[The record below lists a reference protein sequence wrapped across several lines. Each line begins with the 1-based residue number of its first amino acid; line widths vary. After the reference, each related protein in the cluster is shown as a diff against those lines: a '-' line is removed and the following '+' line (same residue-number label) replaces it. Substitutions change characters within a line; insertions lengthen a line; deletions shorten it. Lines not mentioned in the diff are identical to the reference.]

1 MKFYVEL
8 TGEIVYVDMARDKF
22 TFQNLLKCRRA
33 HRKRNEALRLTLS

>member
-22 TFQNLLKCRRA
+22 TFSKST
-33 HRKRNEALRLTLS
+33 EV